1 MSLHLPR
8 PVKAAL
14 LGFWDLFTSAS
25 PLLFAG
31 AGLIWLAYWWLNP
44 MPPKQLTLLTGPD
57 QSAYAEMG
65 DQYAKL
71 LRQHGITV
79 QLVPTEGSADN
90 LRRLQ
95 AGEAD
100 AGFVQGGSATAPTDD
115 DTEELLTLGNL
126 FVEPVWLFYRAQSAA
141 DISETGRLQSLNQ
154 LSTLRI
160 NAGTAGSGV
169 PPLMDTLLDMHR
181 MDPKKIKISHLEQT
195 PATVQMLQGKLDA
208 VVFASAP
215 QAPMVQMLL
224 QTPGI
229 RLMDFPQNE
238 AYARRLPFITPVTLP
253 RGVVDLARNIP
264 AQDVHL
270 IATTTSMLVRESLHP
285 GLRQLL
291 SQATVQTHGQ
301 SGWFQRT
308 REFPN
313 ASNSEFPLAPEAE
326 RTLKNGIPSLQRYIP
341 FTLANLVERM
351 WLALGIIIAVL
362 LPLGKIAPPLYA
374 YRVRSRVFRWYGEL
388 RDIESRLEAHP
399 EDKEKLLE
407 ELNAIEAKVEKVIL
421 PLSYADELYALRN
434 NIGLVRQR
442 LTTA

>member
-44 MPPKQLTLLTGPD
+44 MPPKQLTLLTGPE

-154 LSTLRI
+154 LSSLRI

-181 MDPKKIKISHLEQT
+181 MVPKKIKISHLEQT

-388 RDIESRLEAHP
+388 RYIESRLEAHP

-442 LTTA
+442 LVTA

>member
-1 MSLHLPR
+1 MALHLPR
-8 PVKAAL
+8 SVKAAL
-14 LGFWDLFTSAS
+14 LSMWDLLTSAS
-25 PLLFAG
+25 PLLIAG
-31 AGLIWLAYWWLNP
+31 AGLIWLAYWWLDP
-44 MPPKQLTLLTGPD
+44 MPPKHLTLVTGPE

-65 DQYAKL
+65 EQYAKL

-79 QLVPTEGSADN
+79 DLVATEGSADN

-95 AGEAD
+95 SGEAD
-100 AGFVQGGSATAPTDD
+100 AGFVQGGSSTTPPQEDAED
-115 DTEELLTLGNL
+115 LLTLGNL
-126 FVEPVWLFYRAQSAA
+126 FVEPVWLFYRSASAA
-141 DISETGRLQSLNQ
+141 AVTPSGRLKSLNQ
-154 LSTLRI
+154 LASLRI

-169 PPLMDTLLDMHR
+169 PPLMDALLDMHR
-181 MDPKKIKISHLEQT
+181 MDPQHLHISHLEQT
-195 PATVQMLQGKLDA
+195 PATVQLLQGKLDA

-253 RGVVDLARNIP
+253 RGVVDLARNVP

-270 IATTTSMLVRESLHP
+270 IATTTSMLVREGLHP

-291 SQATVQTHGQ
+291 AQAAVQTHGQ
-301 SGWFQRT
+301 SGWFNRA

-326 RTLKNGIPSLQRYIP
+326 RTLKNGVPTLQRYIP

-351 WLALGIIIAVL
+351 WLAMGIIIAVL

-374 YRVRSRVFRWYGEL
+374 YRVRSRVFRWYGQL
-388 RDIESRLEAHP
+388 RDLEARFDADNHKGP
-399 EDKEKLLE
+399 ELLE
-407 ELNAIEAKVEKVIL
+407 ELSAIESRVEKVIL

-434 NIGLVRQR
+434 HIGLVRQR
-442 LTTA
+442 LSRA

>member
-44 MPPKQLTLLTGPD
+44 MPPKQLTLLTGPE

-141 DISETGRLQSLNQ
+141 NISETGRLQSLNQ
-154 LSTLRI
+154 LSSLRI

-407 ELNAIEAKVEKVIL
+407 ELNEIEAKVEKVIL

>member
-44 MPPKQLTLLTGPD
+44 MPPKQLTLLTGPE

-100 AGFVQGGSATAPTDD
+100 AGFVQGGSATAPADD

-362 LPLGKIAPPLYA
+362 LPFGKIAPPLYA

>member
-1 MSLHLPR
+1 
-8 PVKAAL
+8 
-14 LGFWDLFTSAS
+14 
-25 PLLFAG
+25 
-31 AGLIWLAYWWLNP
+31 
-44 MPPKQLTLLTGPD
+44 
-57 QSAYAEMG
+57 
-65 DQYAKL
+65 
-71 LRQHGITV
+71 
-79 QLVPTEGSADN
+79 

-407 ELNAIEAKVEKVIL
+407 ELNEIEAKVEKVIL

>member
-1 MSLHLPR
+1 MAFQLPR
-8 PVKAAL
+8 AVKATL
-14 LGFWDLFTSAS
+14 LSLWDLFTSAS
-25 PLLFAG
+25 PLLIAG
-31 AGLIWLAYWWLNP
+31 AGLIWLAYWWLDP
-44 MPPKQLTLLTGPD
+44 MPPKHLTLLTGPE

-65 DQYAKL
+65 EQYANL

-79 QLVPTEGSADN
+79 DLVATEGSADN
-90 LRRLQ
+90 LKRLQ
-95 AGEAD
+95 RGEAD
-100 AGFVQGGSATAPTDD
+100 AGFVQGGSSSAPSDEDAET
-115 DTEELLTLGNL
+115 LLTLGNL
-126 FVEPVWLFYRAQSAA
+126 FVEPVWLFYRSASAA
-141 DISETGRLQSLNQ
+141 GVSPSGRLHSLNQ
-154 LSTLRI
+154 LASLRV

-169 PPLMDTLLDMHR
+169 PPLMNALLDMHR
-181 MDPKKIKISHLEQT
+181 MEPRQLHISHQEQT
-195 PATVQMLQGKLDA
+195 PATVQLLQGKLDA

-253 RGVVDLARNIP
+253 RGVVDLARNVP
-264 AQDVHL
+264 PQDVHL
-270 IATTTSMLVRESLHP
+270 IATTTSMLVREGLHP

-291 SQATVQTHGQ
+291 AQAAMQTHGQ
-301 SGWFQRT
+301 SGWFNRA

-326 RTLKNGIPSLQRYIP
+326 RTLKNGVPALQRYVP

-351 WLALGIIIAVL
+351 WLAMGIIIAVL

-374 YRVRSRVFRWYGEL
+374 YRVRSRVFRWYGQL
-388 RDIESRLEAHP
+388 RDLEARFEADP
-399 EDKEKLLE
+399 GTAPGLLE
-407 ELNAIEAKVEKVIL
+407 ELSVIESKVEKVIL

-434 NIGLVRQR
+434 HIGLVRQR
-442 LTTA
+442 LSKS

>member
-44 MPPKQLTLLTGPD
+44 MPPKQLTLLTGPE

-65 DQYAKL
+65 DQYAKM
-71 LRQHGITV
+71 LRQHRITV
-79 QLVPTEGSADN
+79 RLVPTEGSADN

-115 DTEELLTLGNL
+115 DREELLTLGNL

-141 DISETGRLQSLNQ
+141 NISETGRLQSLSQ
-154 LSTLRI
+154 LSSLRI

-442 LTTA
+442 LTTT

>member
-1 MSLHLPR
+1 MPLHLPR
-8 PVKAAL
+8 PVKAAFL
-14 LGFWDLFTSAS
+14 AFWDLFTSAS

-31 AGLIWLAYWWLNP
+31 AGLIWLAYWWLDP
-44 MPPKQLTLLTGPD
+44 MPPKHLTLATGPA

-65 DQYAKL
+65 EQYAKL
-71 LRQHGITV
+71 LRQHGIAV
-79 QLVPTEGSADN
+79 DLIPTEGSADN

-95 AGEAD
+95 NGEAD
-100 AGFVQGGSATAPTDD
+100 AGFVQGGSAKAAENEDA
-115 DTEELLTLGNL
+115 EELLTLGNL
-126 FVEPVWLFYRAQSAA
+126 FVEPVWLFYRSSAA
-141 DISETGRLQSLNQ
+141 TAISENGRLNSLNQ
-154 LSTLRI
+154 IASLRL

-181 MDPKKIKISHLEQT
+181 IDPRQVRLSHLEQT
-195 PATVQMLQGKLDA
+195 PATVHLLQGKLDA

-238 AYARRLPFITPVTLP
+238 TYARRLPFITPVTLP
-253 RGVVDLARNIP
+253 RGVVDLARNVP

-270 IATTTSMLVRESLHP
+270 IATTTSMLVRERLHP

-291 SQATVQTHGQ
+291 AQAAMQTHGQ
-301 SGWFQRT
+301 SGWFNRA

-313 ASNSEFPLAPEAE
+313 ASHSEFTLAPEAE
-326 RTLKNGIPSLQRYIP
+326 RTLKNGIPSLQRYVP

-374 YRVRSRVFRWYGEL
+374 YRVRSRVFRWYGQL
-388 RDIESRLEAHP
+388 RDIESRFESRSESAP
-399 EDKEKLLE
+399 DLLA
-407 ELNAIEAKVEKVIL
+407 ELDAIENKVEKVIL

-434 NIGLVRQR
+434 HIGLVRQR
-442 LTTA
+442 LATA

>member
-1 MSLHLPR
+1 MSFHLPR

-44 MPPKQLTLLTGPD
+44 MPPKHLTLLTGPE

-65 DQYAKL
+65 GQYAKL
-71 LRQHGITV
+71 LREQGITV
-79 QLVPTEGSADN
+79 ELIPTEGSADN

-100 AGFVQGGSATAPTDD
+100 AGFVQGGSASTAPGEE
-115 DTEELLTLGNL
+115 TEELLTLGNL
-126 FVEPVWLFYRAQSAA
+126 FVEPIWLFYRTQSAA
-141 DISETGRLQSLNQ
+141 GVSESGRLQSLNQ
-154 LSTLRI
+154 LGSLRI

-181 MDPKKIKISHLEQT
+181 MEPKKLHISHLEQT
-195 PATVQMLQGKLDA
+195 PATVQLLQGKLDA
-208 VVFASAP
+208 VIFASAP

-264 AQDVHL
+264 TQDVHL
-270 IATTTSMLVRESLHP
+270 IATTTSMLVREGLHP

-301 SGWFQRT
+301 PGWFQRS

-313 ASNSEFPLAPEAE
+313 ASNSEFALAPEAE
-326 RTLKNGIPSLQRYIP
+326 RTLKNGIPTLQRYIP

-351 WLALGIIIAVL
+351 WLALGIIVAVL

-374 YRVRSRVFRWYGEL
+374 YRVRSRVFRWYGQL
-388 RDIESRLEAHP
+388 RDIESRLEATP
-399 EDKEKLLE
+399 SAREALLD
-407 ELNAIEAKVEKVIL
+407 ELNAIESKVEKVIL

-434 NIGLVRQR
+434 HIGLVRQR
-442 LTTA
+442 LLTT

>member
-44 MPPKQLTLLTGPD
+44 MPPKQLTLLTGPE

-154 LSTLRI
+154 LSSLRI

>member
-44 MPPKQLTLLTGPD
+44 MPPKQLSLLTGPE

-65 DQYAKL
+65 EQYAKL

-79 QLVPTEGSADN
+79 RLVPTEGSADN

>member
-44 MPPKQLTLLTGPD
+44 MPPKQLTLLTGPE

-65 DQYAKL
+65 EQYAKL

-126 FVEPVWLFYRAQSAA
+126 FVEPVWLFYRTQSAA

>member
-8 PVKAAL
+8 PVKAAF

-44 MPPKQLTLLTGPD
+44 MPPKQLTLLTGPE

-79 QLVPTEGSADN
+79 RLVPTEGSADN

-100 AGFVQGGSATAPTDD
+100 AGFVQGGSATAPTDG

-169 PPLMDTLLDMHR
+169 PHLMDTLLDMHR
-181 MDPKKIKISHLEQT
+181 MDPRKVKISHLEQT

-215 QAPMVQMLL
+215 LAPMVQMLL

-407 ELNAIEAKVEKVIL
+407 ELNSIESKVEKVIL

>member
-44 MPPKQLTLLTGPD
+44 MPPKQLTLLTGPE

-169 PPLMDTLLDMHR
+169 PPLMDTLMDMHR

-291 SQATVQTHGQ
+291 SQATVQSHGQ

-407 ELNAIEAKVEKVIL
+407 QLNAIEAKVEKVIL

-442 LTTA
+442 LVTA

>member
-44 MPPKQLTLLTGPD
+44 MPPKQLTLLTGPE

-141 DISETGRLQSLNQ
+141 NISETGRLQSLTQ

>member
-44 MPPKQLTLLTGPD
+44 MPPKQLTLLTGPE

-100 AGFVQGGSATAPTDD
+100 AGFVQGGSATAPADD

-407 ELNAIEAKVEKVIL
+407 DLNAIEAKVEKVIL

>member
-44 MPPKQLTLLTGPD
+44 MPPKQLTLLTGPE

-100 AGFVQGGSATAPTDD
+100 AGFVQGGSATAPADD

>member
-44 MPPKQLTLLTGPD
+44 MPPKQLTLLTGPE

-154 LSTLRI
+154 LSSLRI

-407 ELNAIEAKVEKVIL
+407 ELNAIESKVEKVIL

>member
-14 LGFWDLFTSAS
+14 LGFCDLFTSAS

-44 MPPKQLTLLTGPD
+44 MPPKQLTLLTGPE

-65 DQYAKL
+65 EQYAKL

-141 DISETGRLQSLNQ
+141 DISKTGRLQSLNQ

-399 EDKEKLLE
+399 EGKEKLLE

>member
-44 MPPKQLTLLTGPD
+44 MPPKQLTLLTGPE

-126 FVEPVWLFYRAQSAA
+126 FVEPIWLFYRAQSAA

-160 NAGTAGSGV
+160 NAGTSGSGV

-181 MDPKKIKISHLEQT
+181 MDPKKIKMSHLEQT
-195 PATVQMLQGKLDA
+195 AATVQMLQGKLDA

-264 AQDVHL
+264 AHDVHL
-270 IATTTSMLVRESLHP
+270 IATTTSMLVREGLHP

-388 RDIESRLEAHP
+388 RGIESRLEARP
-399 EDKEKLLE
+399 EDREKLLE
-407 ELNAIEAKVEKVIL
+407 ELNAIESKVEKVIL

-434 NIGLVRQR
+434 HIGLVRQR
-442 LTTA
+442 LITA

>member
-44 MPPKQLTLLTGPD
+44 MPPKQLTLLTGPE

-79 QLVPTEGSADN
+79 RLVPTEGSADN

-181 MDPKKIKISHLEQT
+181 MDPKKIKMSHLEQT
-195 PATVQMLQGKLDA
+195 AATVQMLQGKLDA

-270 IATTTSMLVRESLHP
+270 IATTTSMLVREGMHP

-407 ELNAIEAKVEKVIL
+407 ELNAIESKVEKVIL

>member
-44 MPPKQLTLLTGPD
+44 MPPKQLTLLTGPE

-79 QLVPTEGSADN
+79 QLVTTEGSADN

-141 DISETGRLQSLNQ
+141 DVSETGRLQSLNQ
-154 LSTLRI
+154 LSSLRI

-399 EDKEKLLE
+399 EDKEKLLK

>member
-44 MPPKQLTLLTGPD
+44 MPPKQLTLLTGPE

-79 QLVPTEGSADN
+79 KLVPTEGSADN

-126 FVEPVWLFYRAQSAA
+126 FVEPVWLFYRAQSAV

-442 LTTA
+442 LTTT

>member
-44 MPPKQLTLLTGPD
+44 MPPKQLSLLTGPE

-126 FVEPVWLFYRAQSAA
+126 FVEPVWLFYRAHSAA

-154 LSTLRI
+154 LSSLRI

-407 ELNAIEAKVEKVIL
+407 ELNAIESKVEKVIL

>member
-44 MPPKQLTLLTGPD
+44 MPPKQLTLLTGPE

-154 LSTLRI
+154 LSSLRI

-388 RDIESRLEAHP
+388 RYIESRLEAHP

-442 LTTA
+442 LVTA

>member
-44 MPPKQLTLLTGPD
+44 MPPKQLTLLTGPE

-79 QLVPTEGSADN
+79 RLVPTEGSADN

>member
-1 MSLHLPR
+1 MLAQLIALDWGTTSLRAYKLAAGGVVLEQRALSSGIMQLPKTPR
-8 PVKAAL
+8 IIHGRECADGFELAFDEACGDWLDAQPGLPVIAC
-14 LGFWDLFTSAS
+14 G
-25 PLLFAG
+25 
-31 AGLIWLAYWWLNP
+31 
-44 MPPKQLTLLTGPD
+44 M
-57 QSAYAEMG
+57 
-65 DQYAKL
+65 
-71 LRQHGITV
+71 V
-79 QLVPTEGSADN
+79 GSA
-90 LRRLQ
+90 LVRRLQ

>member
-44 MPPKQLTLLTGPD
+44 MPPKQLTLLTGPE

-270 IATTTSMLVRESLHP
+270 IATTTSMLVREGMHP

>member
-44 MPPKQLTLLTGPD
+44 MPPKQLTLLTGPE

-79 QLVPTEGSADN
+79 RLVPTEGSADN

-141 DISETGRLQSLNQ
+141 NISETGRLQSLNQ

>member
-1 MSLHLPR
+1 MSFHLPQ

-44 MPPKQLTLLTGPD
+44 MPPKHLTLLTGPE

-65 DQYAKL
+65 GQYAKL
-71 LRQHGITV
+71 LREQGITV
-79 QLVPTEGSADN
+79 ELIPTEGSADN

-100 AGFVQGGSATAPTDD
+100 AGFVQGGSASAAPGEE
-115 DTEELLTLGNL
+115 TEELLTLGNL
-126 FVEPVWLFYRAQSAA
+126 FVEPIWLFYRAQAA
-141 DISETGRLQSLNQ
+141 AGVSESGRLQSLNQ
-154 LSTLRI
+154 LGTLRI

-181 MDPKKIKISHLEQT
+181 MEPKKLRISHLEQT
-195 PATVQMLQGKLDA
+195 PATVQLLQGKLDA
-208 VVFASAP
+208 VIFASAP

-264 AQDVHL
+264 TQDVHL
-270 IATTTSMLVRESLHP
+270 IATTTSMLVREGLHP

-301 SGWFQRT
+301 PGWFQRF

-313 ASNSEFPLAPEAE
+313 ASNSEFALAPEAE
-326 RTLKNGIPSLQRYIP
+326 RTLKNGIPTLQRYIP

-351 WLALGIIIAVL
+351 WLALGIIVAVL

-374 YRVRSRVFRWYGEL
+374 YRVRSRVFRWYGQL
-388 RDIESRLEAHP
+388 RDIESRLEATP
-399 EDKEKLLE
+399 SAREALLD
-407 ELNAIEAKVEKVIL
+407 ELNAIESKVEKVIL

-434 NIGLVRQR
+434 HIGLVRQR
-442 LTTA
+442 LLTT

>member
-1 MSLHLPR
+1 MSRHLPR

-44 MPPKQLTLLTGPD
+44 MPPKQLTLLTGPE

-79 QLVPTEGSADN
+79 RLVPTEGSADN

-181 MDPKKIKISHLEQT
+181 MDLKKIKISHLEQT
-195 PATVQMLQGKLDA
+195 PATVQMLQGQLDA

-229 RLMDFPQNE
+229 RLMDFPQSE
-238 AYARRLPFITPVTLP
+238 AYARRLPFITPVILP

>member
-44 MPPKQLTLLTGPD
+44 MPPKQLTLLTGPE

-65 DQYAKL
+65 EQYAKL

>member
-44 MPPKQLTLLTGPD
+44 MPPKQLTLLTGPE

-115 DTEELLTLGNL
+115 DSEELLTLGNL

-434 NIGLVRQR
+434 NISLVRQR

>member
-44 MPPKQLTLLTGPD
+44 MPPKQLTLLTGPE

-100 AGFVQGGSATAPTDD
+100 AGFVQGGSATAPADD

-169 PPLMDTLLDMHR
+169 PPLMVPLLDMHC
-181 MDPKKIKISHLEQT
+181 MENKKKKISH
-195 PATVQMLQGKLDA
+195 
-208 VVFASAP
+208 
-215 QAPMVQMLL
+215 
-224 QTPGI
+224 
-229 RLMDFPQNE
+229 
-238 AYARRLPFITPVTLP
+238 
-253 RGVVDLARNIP
+253 
-264 AQDVHL
+264 
-270 IATTTSMLVRESLHP
+270 
-285 GLRQLL
+285 
-291 SQATVQTHGQ
+291 
-301 SGWFQRT
+301 
-308 REFPN
+308 
-313 ASNSEFPLAPEAE
+313 
-326 RTLKNGIPSLQRYIP
+326 
-341 FTLANLVERM
+341 
-351 WLALGIIIAVL
+351 
-362 LPLGKIAPPLYA
+362 
-374 YRVRSRVFRWYGEL
+374 
-388 RDIESRLEAHP
+388 
-399 EDKEKLLE
+399 
-407 ELNAIEAKVEKVIL
+407 
-421 PLSYADELYALRN
+421 
-434 NIGLVRQR
+434 
-442 LTTA
+442 

>member
-44 MPPKQLTLLTGPD
+44 MPPKQLTLLTGPE

-100 AGFVQGGSATAPTDD
+100 AGFVQGGSATAPSTE

-126 FVEPVWLFYRAQSAA
+126 FVEPIWLFYRGQSAA
-141 DISETGRLQSLNQ
+141 DISETGRLHSLNQ

-181 MDPKKIKISHLEQT
+181 MDPKKIKMSHLEQT
-195 PATVQMLQGKLDA
+195 AATVQMLQGKLDA

-264 AQDVHL
+264 AHDVHL
-270 IATTTSMLVRESLHP
+270 IATTTSMLVREGLHP

-388 RDIESRLEAHP
+388 RGIESRLEARP
-399 EDKEKLLE
+399 EDREKLLE
-407 ELNAIEAKVEKVIL
+407 ELNAIESKVEKVIL

-434 NIGLVRQR
+434 HIGLVRQR
-442 LTTA
+442 LITA

>member
-44 MPPKQLTLLTGPD
+44 MPPKQLTLLTGPE

>member
-44 MPPKQLTLLTGPD
+44 MPPKQLTLLTGPE

-65 DQYAKL
+65 EQYAHL
-71 LRQHGITV
+71 LRQQGITV

-399 EDKEKLLE
+399 EDREKLLD
-407 ELNAIEAKVEKVIL
+407 ELNAIESKVEKVIL

-442 LTTA
+442 LVTA